1 MNYILVAKTEIEMVR
16 RPRIKNSKKP
26 PRRMLP
32 HFVRNAKKQE
42 SLEKNGLEPASAP
55 YTRKAKDLAKRML

>member
-1 MNYILVAKTEIEMVR
+1 MVR

-26 PRRMLP
+26 PRRMLL